1 MNMQNHLHD
10 DHLIESRLAACMA
23 GGLSASLEAMP
34 HDVTERLR
42 FARAQALTRAMAVR
56 RAAPAG
62 SSTLAGVSAGG
73 AALLG
78 GFVPWWQRAA
88 SALPLV
94 LLVAGL
100 LAIDNWAVREQ
111 VVAAADFDAQL
122 LADDLPPAA
131 YSDPGF
137 AEFIRST
144 PQP

>member
-1 MNMQNHLHD
+1 MNKQDHLHD
-10 DHLIESRLAACMA
+10 SHLIESRLAASLA
-23 GGLSASLEAMP
+23 SGLSASLASMP

-42 FARAQALTRAMAVR
+42 FARAQALSRALEVR
-56 RAAPAG
+56 RAAPASG
-62 SSTLAGVSAGG
+62 ATLAGVSASG

-88 SALPLV
+88 SALPLAM
-94 LLVAGL
+94 LVVGL
-100 LAIDNWAVREQ
+100 LSIDHWAVREQ

>member
-1 MNMQNHLHD
+1 MNIQNIHHD
-10 DHLIESRLAACMA
+10 GHLIESRLATRLA
-23 GGLSASLEAMP
+23 GGLSASFDSLP
-34 HDVTERLR
+34 HDVSERLR
-42 FARAQALTRAMAVR
+42 FAREQAMSHARLTR

-62 SSTLAGVSAGG
+62 FTVLGVSVRG
-73 AALLG
+73 AAVLG
-78 GFVPWWQRAA
+78 GWAPWWQRVA
-88 SALPLV
+88 SVLPLV
-94 LLVAGL
+94 VLAAGL
-100 LAIDNWAVREQ
+100 MAIDNRAVREQ